1 MARRVSAAQAKA
13 QLADCL
19 RKAEGGEPVIITRHG
34 KPVAAL
40 IGGNRMAS
48 ITRGGSGRG
57 AGGLADLAGGWEG
70 SDKLVKALARLRRTR
85 ARRATRLEG

>member
-70 SDKLVKALARLRRTR
+70 IGQARQG
-85 ARRATRLEG
+85 AREAAADASPARHEA